1 MTRSILS
8 FKFFKKPPS
17 PPKKSLNAVQN
28 VVFLLGSFCTK
39 QAEVWATKKPMK
51 YIFSDK
57 LHGYIQLYSNPLF
70 IHV

>member
-8 FKFFKKPPS
+8 FKFLKKPPS
-17 PPKKSLNAVQN
+17 PQKKSLNAVQN

-57 LHGYIQLYSNPLF
+57 LVIYSFTVTHMF